1 MGNGNLILA
10 KKMAQSIIK
19 DGVVRD
25 MDLFND
31 ISVVL
36 KQASDQDPEA
46 KSLLNR
52 INLIKISN
60 MSQPK
65 ASTPPPPQY
74 TAPVEE
80 KIIPPV
86 QPQAPPKYTPPVQE
100 RTYPP
105 VQPPVQP
112 RNIPPVQAKSPPV
125 QPKVIVPS
133 QPKNQPVQ
141 NKPAAPVQ
149 PKPAQPV
156 TPKVNPVK
164 QEKKAD
170 LAEDS
175 AAGEKIPIG
184 LWLLAIILVLPGGII
199 ASMMAKK
206 KNPAKSGAL
215 LIVGILTTV
224 LAAIL
229 IFISMKYTIKF

>member
-31 ISVVL
+31 ISGVL
-36 KQASDQDPEA
+36 KQVSDQDPEA
-46 KSLLNR
+46 KALLNR
-52 INLIKISN
+52 INLIKIST

-65 ASTPPPPQY
+65 ASPPPQPQY

-80 KIIPPV
+80 RISPPV
-86 QPQAPPKYTPPVQE
+86 QPLAPLKITPPVQE
-100 RTYPP
+100 RVY
-105 VQPPVQP
+105 PPVQP
-112 RNIPPVQAKSPPV
+112 RNVPPV
-125 QPKVIVPS
+125 QPKNTPV
-133 QPKNQPVQ
+133 QPKVVVPAQPKSQPVQ
-141 NKPAAPVQ
+141 NKNAAPTQ

-156 TPKVNPVK
+156 PAKVNPVK

-170 LAEDS
+170 LAEDN
-175 AAGEKIPIG
+175 ATGEKIPIG

-199 ASMMAKK
+199 ASMMARK

-215 LIVGILTTV
+215 LIVGILTSI
-224 LAAIL
+224 LAGLL
-229 IFISMKYTIKF
+229 IFVSMKYTIKF

>member
-52 INLIKISN
+52 INLIKLSN

-65 ASTPPPPQY
+65 ASIPPPPQY
-74 TAPVEE
+74 AAPVEE
-80 KIIPPV
+80 KISPPV

-100 RTYPP
+100 RVY
-105 VQPPVQP
+105 PPVQP

-156 TPKVNPVK
+156 TPKANPVK

-170 LAEDS
+170 LAEDN
-175 AAGEKIPIG
+175 AAVEKIPIG

-206 KNPAKSGAL
+206 INPAKSGAL

-224 LAAIL
+224 LAAML
-229 IFISMKYTIKF
+229 IFVSMKYSIKF

>member
-19 DGVVRD
+19 DGMIRD

-31 ISVVL
+31 ISGVL

-46 KSLLNR
+46 KALLNR
-52 INLIKISN
+52 INLIKIST

-80 KIIPPV
+80 KISPPV
-86 QPQAPPKYTPPVQE
+86 QPPAQPKITPPVQE
-100 RTYPP
+100 RIYPP
-105 VQPPVQP
+105 AQPPVQP
-112 RNIPPVQAKSPPV
+112 RNVPPVQFKNTPVQPKIVVPAQHKSPPV
-125 QPKVIVPS
+125 Q
-133 QPKNQPVQ
+133 
-141 NKPAAPVQ
+141 NKTAAPVQ

-156 TPKVNPVK
+156 PPKVNPVK

-170 LAEDS
+170 LTEDS
-175 AAGEKIPIG
+175 AAGKKIPVG
-184 LWLLAIILVLPGGII
+184 LWLLAIILVLPCGII

-206 KNPAKSGAL
+206 INPAKSRSL
-215 LIVGILTTV
+215 LIVGILTTI
-224 LAAIL
+224 LAAML
-229 IFISMKYTIKF
+229 IFVSMKYMI

>member
-25 MDLFND
+25 MDLFTD

-52 INLIKISN
+52 INLIKLSN

-65 ASTPPPPQY
+65 ASIPPPPQY
-74 TAPVEE
+74 AAPVEE
-80 KIIPPV
+80 KIS
-86 QPQAPPKYTPPVQE
+86 
-100 RTYPP
+100 
-105 VQPPVQP
+105 PPVQP
-112 RNIPPVQAKSPPV
+112 RNTPPV
-125 QPKVIVPS
+125 QPKVVGPS

-149 PKPAQPV
+149 PKSAAPV
-156 TPKVNPVK
+156 QGKVNTAK
-164 QEKKAD
+164 QNT
-170 LAEDS
+170 S
-175 AAGEKIPIG
+175 AAAKEDEDESKKIPIG

-206 KNPAKSGAL
+206 INPAKSGAL
-215 LIVGILTTV
+215 LIVGILTTI
-224 LAAIL
+224 LAAML
-229 IFISMKYTIKF
+229 IVVSMKYAITF

>member
-80 KIIPPV
+80 KIIPPD

-100 RTYPP
+100 RVY
-105 VQPPVQP
+105 PPVQP

-125 QPKVIVPS
+125 QPKVVVPS
-133 QPKNQPVQ
+133 QPKSQPVQ
-141 NKPAAPVQ
+141 NKTATPVQ
-149 PKPAQPV
+149 AKPAQPV
-156 TPKVNPVK
+156 TPKANPVK

-170 LAEDS
+170 LAEDN
-175 AAGEKIPIG
+175 AAVEKIPIG

-206 KNPAKSGAL
+206 INPAKSGAL

-224 LAAIL
+224 LAAML
-229 IFISMKYTIKF
+229 IFVSMKYSIKF

>member
-100 RTYPP
+100 RVY
-105 VQPPVQP
+105 PPVQP

-125 QPKVIVPS
+125 QPKVVVPS
-133 QPKNQPVQ
+133 QPKSQPVQ
-141 NKPAAPVQ
+141 NKTATPVQ
-149 PKPAQPV
+149 AKPAQPV
-156 TPKVNPVK
+156 TPKANP
-164 QEKKAD
+164 
-170 LAEDS
+170 
-175 AAGEKIPIG
+175 
-184 LWLLAIILVLPGGII
+184 
-199 ASMMAKK
+199 
-206 KNPAKSGAL
+206 
-215 LIVGILTTV
+215 
-224 LAAIL
+224 
-229 IFISMKYTIKF
+229 

>member
-19 DGVVRD
+19 DGLVRD

-36 KQASDQDPEA
+36 KQASTEDPEA

-60 MSQPK
+60 MNQPK

-80 KIIPPV
+80 KISPPV
-86 QPQAPPKYTPPVQE
+86 QPQVPPKYTPPVQE
-100 RTYPP
+100 RVYPP

-112 RNIPPVQAKSPPV
+112 RNIPPMQAKSPPV
-125 QPKVIVPS
+125 QPKVVVPS

-141 NKPAAPVQ
+141 NKPAPPVQ
-149 PKPAQPV
+149 PKSAQPV
-156 TPKVNPVK
+156 PAKVNPVK
-164 QEKKAD
+164 PEKKAD
-170 LAEDS
+170 LVEDS
-175 AAGEKIPIG
+175 TVSEKIPVG

-199 ASMMAKK
+199 ASIMAKK
-206 KNPAKSGAL
+206 INPAKSGAL
-215 LIVGILTTV
+215 LIVGILTTI
-224 LAAIL
+224 LAAML
-229 IFISMKYTIKF
+229 IFVSMKYTIKF

>member
-19 DGVVRD
+19 DGLVRD

-36 KQASDQDPEA
+36 RQASAEDPEA
-46 KSLLNR
+46 KALLNR

-80 KIIPPV
+80 KSSPPV
-86 QPQAPPKYTPPVQE
+86 QPQVPPKYTPPVQE
-100 RTYPP
+100 RVYPP

-112 RNIPPVQAKSPPV
+112 RNIPPVQAKNSPV
-125 QPKVIVPS
+125 QPKVVVPS

-141 NKPAAPVQ
+141 NKNTAPVQ

-156 TPKVNPVK
+156 PAKVNTVK
-164 QEKKAD
+164 QNT
-170 LAEDS
+170 S
-175 AAGEKIPIG
+175 AGAIEVKDENKKIPIG

-206 KNPAKSGAL
+206 INPSKSGAL

-224 LAAIL
+224 LAAML
-229 IFISMKYTIKF
+229 IFVSMKYTIKF

>member
-25 MDLFND
+25 MDLFTD

-52 INLIKISN
+52 INLIKLSN

-65 ASTPPPPQY
+65 ASIPPPPQY
-74 TAPVEE
+74 AAPVEE
-80 KIIPPV
+80 KIS
-86 QPQAPPKYTPPVQE
+86 
-100 RTYPP
+100 
-105 VQPPVQP
+105 PPVQP

-125 QPKVIVPS
+125 QPKVVVPS

-149 PKPAQPV
+149 PKSAAPV
-156 TPKVNPVK
+156 QGKVNTAK
-164 QEKKAD
+164 QNT
-170 LAEDS
+170 S
-175 AAGEKIPIG
+175 AAAKEDEDESKKIPIG

-206 KNPAKSGAL
+206 INPAKSGAL
-215 LIVGILTTV
+215 LIVGILTTI
-224 LAAIL
+224 LAAML
-229 IFISMKYTIKF
+229 IVVSMKYAIKF

>member
-19 DGVVRD
+19 DGVIGD
-25 MDLFND
+25 MGLFND
-31 ISVVL
+31 ISTVL

-46 KSLLNR
+46 KALLNR
-52 INLIKISN
+52 INLIKIST

-80 KIIPPV
+80 KISPPV
-86 QPQAPPKYTPPVQE
+86 QPPAQPKITPPVQE
-100 RTYPP
+100 RVYPP

-125 QPKVIVPS
+125 QPKVVVQS

-149 PKPAQPV
+149 PKSAAPV
-156 TPKVNPVK
+156 QGKVNTAK
-164 QEKKAD
+164 QNT
-170 LAEDS
+170 S
-175 AAGEKIPIG
+175 AAAKEDEDESKKIPIG

-206 KNPAKSGAL
+206 INPAKSGAL

-224 LAAIL
+224 LAAML
-229 IFISMKYTIKF
+229 IVVSMKYAITF

>member
-1 MGNGNLILA
+1 MVNGNLILA

-19 DGVVRD
+19 DGVIGD
-25 MDLFND
+25 MGLFND
-31 ISVVL
+31 ISTVL

-46 KSLLNR
+46 KALLNR
-52 INLIKISN
+52 INLIKIST

-80 KIIPPV
+80 IISPPV
-86 QPQAPPKYTPPVQE
+86 QPPAQPKITPPVQE
-100 RTYPP
+100 RIYPP
-105 VQPPVQP
+105 AQPPVQP
-112 RNIPPVQAKSPPV
+112 RNVPPVQFKNTPVQPKIVVPAQHKSPPV
-125 QPKVIVPS
+125 Q
-133 QPKNQPVQ
+133 
-141 NKPAAPVQ
+141 NKTAAPVQ

-156 TPKVNPVK
+156 PPKVNPVK

-170 LAEDS
+170 LTEDS
-175 AAGEKIPIG
+175 AAGKKIPVG

-206 KNPAKSGAL
+206 INPAKSGSL
-215 LIVGILTTV
+215 LIVGILTTI
-224 LAAIL
+224 LAAML
-229 IFISMKYTIKF
+229 IFVSMKYTI

>member
-65 ASTPPPPQY
+65 ASTPPPPLY

-80 KIIPPV
+80 KISPPV

-100 RTYPP
+100 RVYPP

-112 RNIPPVQAKSPPV
+112 RNIPPVQAKSSPV
-125 QPKVIVPS
+125 QPKVVVPS

-149 PKPAQPV
+149 PKSAPPV
-156 TPKVNPVK
+156 QGKVNTVK
-164 QEKKAD
+164 QNVGANSIEN
-170 LAEDS
+170 ED
-175 AAGEKIPIG
+175 ENKKIPIG

-206 KNPAKSGAL
+206 INPAKSGAL
-215 LIVGILTTV
+215 LFVGILTTI
-224 LAAIL
+224 LAAML
-229 IFISMKYTIKF
+229 IFVSMKYMIKF

>member
-19 DGVVRD
+19 DGAVRD
-25 MDLFND
+25 MDLFSD

-52 INLIKISN
+52 INLIKISTMN
-60 MSQPK
+60 QPK

-80 KIIPPV
+80 KI
-86 QPQAPPKYTPPVQE
+86 T
-100 RTYPP
+100 PP

-112 RNIPPVQAKSPPV
+112 RNIPPAQAKSPPV
-125 QPKVIVPS
+125 QPKVVVPS

-149 PKPAQPV
+149 PKPAPPV
-156 TPKVNPVK
+156 QGKVNTAK
-164 QEKKAD
+164 QNTSAD
-170 LAEDS
+170 AIENEDES
-175 AAGEKIPIG
+175 KKIPIG

-206 KNPAKSGAL
+206 INPAKSGAL
-215 LIVGILTTV
+215 LIVSILTTV
-224 LAAIL
+224 LAAML
-229 IFISMKYTIKF
+229 IFVSMKYAIKF

>member
-19 DGVVRD
+19 DGVIGD
-25 MDLFND
+25 MGLFND
-31 ISVVL
+31 ISTVL

-46 KSLLNR
+46 KALLNR
-52 INLIKISN
+52 INLIKIST

-80 KIIPPV
+80 IISPPV
-86 QPQAPPKYTPPVQE
+86 QPPAQPKITPPVQE
-100 RTYPP
+100 RIYPP
-105 VQPPVQP
+105 AQPPVQP
-112 RNIPPVQAKSPPV
+112 RNVPPVQF
-125 QPKVIVPS
+125 
-133 QPKNQPVQ
+133 KNT
-141 NKPAAPVQ
+141 PVQ

-156 TPKVNPVK
+156 PPKVNPVK

-170 LAEDS
+170 LTEDS
-175 AAGEKIPIG
+175 AAGKKIPVG

-206 KNPAKSGAL
+206 INPAKSGSL
-215 LIVGILTTV
+215 LIVGILTTI
-224 LAAIL
+224 LAAML
-229 IFISMKYTIKF
+229 IFVSMKYTI